1 MLDPRT
7 QTPRMRATMTLAR
20 ASADATGG
28 QTQKSPRSDE
38 GGLLKISSLRSQVS
52 ALKSQLSSLLILNV
66 DRDIHTSWEVELF
79 KLVHGR
85 SGWLDDVDQALVR
98 AENGSL

>member
-38 GGLLKISSLRSQVS
+38 GGLLKISSLSSQVS
-52 ALKSQLSSLLILNV
+52 ALKSQLSSLSSQV
-66 DRDIHTSWEVELF
+66 S
-79 KLVHGR
+79 
-85 SGWLDDVDQALVR
+85 ALKSQLS
-98 AENGSL
+98 SLSSQVSALKSQLSSLSSQVF